1 MPSYVGFYD
10 ETIGIIAEALNFV
23 SKRMEEFFEAQKG
36 AVDAS
41 HHVLIGEEYKKQIE
55 RIDKVREVL
64 VMAKDM
70 HVYQLDEKTHTAIMD
85 IIRSALE
92 VFLQDTLDA
101 RAKTGL
107 PAFDSKIEEIRRA
120 ISLEGF
126 KNRETKLFDKYY
138 QARTQSIEGRKV
150 EVFLSYAHENR
161 VLAGKVASLLKNRDI
176 DVFLAHED
184 IEVSE
189 EWRKEILKHLKTDR
203 ILIAL
208 LTPEYERSVWT
219 NQEAGYVL
227 GKEGKSIPLIV
238 GNVDIKKFGFLESF
252 QGIPTLEG
260 NIEDSIDEIIEAI
273 LK

>member
-1 MPSYVGFYD
+1 MY
-10 ETIGIIAEALNFV
+10 
-23 SKRMEEFFEAQKG
+23 R
-36 AVDAS
+36 
-41 HHVLIGEEYKKQIE
+41 
-55 RIDKVREVL
+55 
-64 VMAKDM
+64 
-70 HVYQLDEKTHTAIMD
+70 LDEKTHTATMD

-92 VFLQDTLDA
+92 VLLQDTLDA

-107 PAFDSKIEEIRRA
+107 PVFDSKIEEIRRA

-161 VLAGKVASLLKNRDI
+161 VLAGKIASLLKNRDI

-227 GKEGKSIPLIV
+227 GKEGKNIPLIV

-252 QGIPTLEG
+252 QGIPILEE
-260 NIEDSIDEIIEAI
+260 NIEDSIDEIIKAI